1 MSYRPT
7 HWNLEAPSLSELSDH
22 DVPLLSSHLQGKS
35 IALMVCGGIAAMKA
49 PFIARALRKRGAQVT
64 AFTSAEALRYVTE
77 EALSWSCDRP
87 VVTRLTSRAEHLGD
101 GAQFDAYLIAPAT
114 YNTINKC
121 AYGVADS
128 LITTTFASALGLLE
142 RGETSILFA
151 PTMHGSMHNAVLIE
165 SMKRLE
171 RWGVTL
177 IPPRDAYGKDNLPT
191 EATLTLAVSR
201 AISRSPLRGRGIL
214 VTGGPTPVPLDDVR
228 RLTNKFT
235 GRLSIEIAHELA
247 YCGAH
252 VRLLLGRGSV
262 SPPESLSEM
271 TEWVTSFNE
280 YRSRCHQ
287 LSREPECAGAVFSAA
302 VADYR
307 PAQSRSG
314 KIASGQRDL
323 TIHLEPTEKVIDEV
337 RALAPQLPMVTFKYQ
352 EGIDHETLMS
362 IAASRVERFGAV
374 FANRGEERGVGGA
387 QVGWWCERGAHPQR
401 VESKPMIAQTLRS
414 YLERTLDQSE

>member
-1 MSYRPT
+1 MSFQPT
-7 HWNLEAPSLSELSDH
+7 PWSLEAPSPSDLSDH
-22 DVPLLSSHLQGKS
+22 DVPLLSTHLQGKS

-49 PFIARALRKRGAQVT
+49 PSIARALRKRGAQVT
-64 AFTSAEALRYVTE
+64 AFTSVEALRYVTE
-77 EALSWSCDRP
+77 EALSWSCDRS

-101 GAQFDAYLIAPAT
+101 GARFDAYLIAPAT

-121 AYGVADS
+121 ASGVADS

-151 PTMHGSMHNAVLIE
+151 PTMHGSMHNTVLIE
-165 SMKRLE
+165 SMRRLE
-171 RWGVTL
+171 GWGVTL

-191 EATLTLAVSR
+191 EASLTLAVSR
-201 AISRSPLRGRGIL
+201 TISRSPLRGRGIL
-214 VTGGPTPVPLDDVR
+214 VTGGPTPVPIDDVR

-235 GRLSIEIAHELA
+235 GRLSIELAHDLA

-252 VRLLLGRGSV
+252 VKLLLGRGSV
-262 SPPESLSEM
+262 SPPEGLTEM
-271 TEWVTSFNE
+271 TEWIPSFDE

-287 LSREPECAGAVFSAA
+287 LSQEVECAGAVFTAA

-307 PAQSRSG
+307 PSQSRYG
-314 KIASGQRDL
+314 KIPSGRRDL
-323 TIHLEPTEKVIDEV
+323 TIHLEPTEKVIDEI
-337 RALAPQLPMVTFKYQ
+337 RALAPHLPMITFKYQ

-374 FANRGEERGVGGA
+374 FANRGEERGIGGA
-387 QVGWWCERGAHPQR
+387 QVGWWCERGRSPQR
-401 VESKPMIAQTLRS
+401 IESKPMIAQTLRT
-414 YLERTLDQSE
+414 YLERALAESE